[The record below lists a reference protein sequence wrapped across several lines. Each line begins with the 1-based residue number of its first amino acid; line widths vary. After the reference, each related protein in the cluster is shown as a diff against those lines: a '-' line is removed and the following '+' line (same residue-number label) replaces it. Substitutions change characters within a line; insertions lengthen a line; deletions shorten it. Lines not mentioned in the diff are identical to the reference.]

1 MAPSQVQDNMD
12 KSQLETSQEGRE
24 GPQEGSAGGPGEEG
38 AGRTQ
43 TEGTTPT
50 PLGTPVRVENLATRV
65 PETCAAPLADMMAKA
80 YFKTEQEP
88 TE

>member
-12 KSQLETSQEGRE
+12 KSQLETSHEGRE

-43 TEGTTPT
+43 TEGTPPT

-65 PETCAAPLADMMAKA
+65 RRPVLPPW
-80 YFKTEQEP
+80 P
-88 TE
+88 T